1 MGTYTTNKEL
11 YKPSVGETGW
21 GILVNGNFETIDNF
35 LKPISLSGSTYTFT
49 GNQTGGT
56 ITATKITNSGTL
68 TNTGKITANGGV
80 GTTSLTTSST
90 ITSAGK
96 ITANG
101 GIAGTTGTYSGFVT
115 AKNVN
120 IHGMIPY
127 TLYLFST
134 NPSKVLYHYTGPSVG
149 SGSVI
154 ANYYVS
160 YTLTNNASTPDGGSA
175 TYSVFTGLSND
186 IPAVINDIK
195 LISGSWS
202 NPILKTGSQYIT
214 ATITGI
220 SGTITNTGLTIT
232 YAQAISLFNSKH
244 TVTFKN
250 SRSGTSALGGDI
262 RMEITNTSSSTQF
275 YIFTLSGL
283 YD

>member
-68 TNTGKITANGGV
+68 TNTGKITANGGI
-80 GTTSLTTSST
+80 GTTSLTTSCT
-90 ITSAGK
+90 ITSTGK

-101 GIAGTTGTYSGFVT
+101 GIAGTTGTFNEVVT

-120 IHGMIPY
+120 IYGMIPY

-134 NPSKVLYHYTGPSVG
+134 MPTNVLHHYIGPSVG
-149 SGSVI
+149 NGNVT
-154 ANYYVS
+154 ANYYIS
-160 YTLTNNASTPDGGSA
+160 YTLTSNASTPDGGSA
-175 TYSVFTGLSND
+175 TFTIFTGLNND
-186 IPAVINDIK
+186 IPAMINDIK
-195 LISGSWS
+195 VVSGSWS

-232 YAQAISLFNSKH
+232 YAQAVSLFNRKQ

-262 RMEITNTSSSTQF
+262 RMEIKNTSSSTQR
-275 YIFTLSGL
+275 YLYTLSGL

>member
-21 GILVNGNFETIDNF
+21 GTLVNGNFETIDNF

-90 ITSAGK
+90 ITSTGKITANGGVGTTSLTTSSTITSTGK

-101 GIAGTTGTYSGFVT
+101 GIVGTTGTYSGIVT

-120 IHGMIPY
+120 IYGMIPY

-134 NPSKVLYHYTGPSVG
+134 MSTNVLHHYIGPSVG
-149 SGSVI
+149 NGNVT
-154 ANYYVS
+154 ANSYIS
-160 YTLTNNASTPDGGSA
+160 YTLTSNASTPDGGSA
-175 TYSVFTGLSND
+175 TFTIFTGLSND
-186 IPAVINDIK
+186 IPATIGVAHK
-195 LISGSWS
+195 L
-202 NPILKTGSQYIT
+202 
-214 ATITGI
+214 
-220 SGTITNTGLTIT
+220 
-232 YAQAISLFNSKH
+232 
-244 TVTFKN
+244 
-250 SRSGTSALGGDI
+250 
-262 RMEITNTSSSTQF
+262 
-275 YIFTLSGL
+275 
-283 YD
+283 

>member
-21 GILVNGNFETIDNF
+21 GTLVNGNFETIDTF
-35 LKPISLSGSTYTFT
+35 LKPISVSGSTYTFT
-49 GNQTGGT
+49 GNQKGGT

-90 ITSAGK
+90 ITSTGK

-101 GIAGTTGTYSGFVT
+101 GIVGTTGTYSGLVT

-120 IHGMIPY
+120 IYGMIPY

-134 NPSKVLYHYTGPSVG
+134 NPSNVLYNYIGPNVG
-149 SGSVI
+149 YGNVTT
-154 ANYYVS
+154 NYYFS
-160 YTLTNNASTPDGGSA
+160 FTLANNASTPDGGSA
-175 TYSVFTGLSND
+175 TFTMFTGLHGN
-186 IPAVINDIK
+186 IPAILNDIK
-195 LISGSWS
+195 TISGSWS

-232 YAQAISLFNSKH
+232 YAQAISLFGSKH
-244 TVTFKN
+244 TITFKN

-262 RMEITNTSSSTQF
+262 RMEIKNTSSSTQ
-275 YIFTLSGL
+275 YYLYALSGL